1 MTWGARFVTIRPF
14 SDISGLGLA
23 VAASCSH
30 LSPKPWPPSLAQ
42 WGCVVASV
50 ALSVAELFKRF
61 TTDQGQVKAVQG
73 ISFDVESGDFFTL
86 LGPSGCGKS
95 TTLRCIA
102 GLERPDGGEITI
114 DDTVVVMA
122 SRNFFMPAH
131 RRPIGMVF
139 QSYAIWPHMDVFNN
153 VAFPLTQG
161 GVRLSGAE
169 VRERVHQALQLVRLE
184 GLEKRPAPQLSG
196 GQQQRLALA
205 RALVREPKALLLD
218 EPLSNLDAK
227 LRDEMRVELK
237 LLTQRLNITTIFVTH
252 DQLEALTLSDQ
263 IAIMQEGHII
273 QLGTPQQIYSAPATK
288 FAAEFIGTTNMFDGK
303 VTSTAD
309 GALNVATKEGPLSC
323 SSHHAFTEGDEV
335 AVAIRPENVQ
345 VWTERPADEDV
356 NVLEGTVATL
366 VFLGEAMDCRIAVG
380 DQLIRANLHPSSMV
394 RRGNT
399 VYLVMQ
405 PSDCRVLPIDS
416 VEVSPQI
423 QRVTA

>member
-1 MTWGARFVTIRPF
+1 
-14 SDISGLGLA
+14 
-23 VAASCSH
+23 
-30 LSPKPWPPSLAQ
+30 
-42 WGCVVASV
+42 
-50 ALSVAELFKRF
+50 
-61 TTDQGQVKAVQG
+61 
-73 ISFDVESGDFFTL
+73 
-86 LGPSGCGKS
+86 
-95 TTLRCIA
+95 
-102 GLERPDGGEITI
+102 
-114 DDTVVVMA
+114 
-122 SRNFFMPAH
+122 
-131 RRPIGMVF
+131 MVF

-161 GVRLSGAE
+161 NVRLPGAE

-273 QLGTPQQIYSAPATK
+273 QMGTPQEIYSAPATK

-309 GALNVATKEGPLSC
+309 GALHVATKEGPLSC
-323 SSHHAFTEGDEV
+323 SSHHAFAEGDEV

-345 VWTERPADEDV
+345 VSDGEADGRGRQRHGGNGGDVGVPGGSHGLPHCCGGPVDPGEPASVVHGAEGQYRLPGHAAVGLPGAAHRQRGSEPADPEDDGV
-356 NVLEGTVATL
+356 GFSPA
-366 VFLGEAMDCRIAVG
+366 RIARDRGGGRVAG
-380 DQLIRANLHPSSMV
+380 W
-394 RRGNT
+394 RRLSVT
-399 VYLVMQ
+399 PLQ
-405 PSDCRVLPIDS
+405 PSRLCVK
-416 VEVSPQI
+416 
-423 QRVTA
+423 A